1 MHTIYDGC
9 SKSFL
14 SVSES
19 SGCLI
24 ASTLVLQSSVPWHL
38 WNQSRFIKLI
48 FFLLL
53 CWKIAEQKTN
63 LFECFSNKYL
73 SNYVGPNPGSDMIYI
88 ILYCI
93 ADLDWGDVIFKIWI
107 RIFRHKEGQNIFLL
121 NYQFL
126 RKKKITVD
134 IWLWLIGTELLLS
147 NKNNLEVTHWH
158 WHWRTGTIKTKWRI
172 RFSQKQLQLQNLFSR
187 KNLFSS
193 LGTFAPKV
201 ATDCIGV
208 PEAWILLFLV
218 LKVSKSNLM

>member
-1 MHTIYDGC
+1 MFDC
-9 SKSFL
+9 F
-14 SVSES
+14 
-19 SGCLI
+19 
-24 ASTLVLQSSVPWHL
+24 
-38 WNQSRFIKLI
+38 NQDIKLI

-134 IWLWLIGTELLLS
+134 IWLWLIGTALLLS
-147 NKNNLEVTHWH
+147 NKNNLEVVSLVRWH
-158 WHWRTGTIKTKWRI
+158 YQDIVADKVFTKTAPAPELVQ
-172 RFSQKQLQLQNLFSR
+172 SQLTALEFQRLGSSFFLF
-187 KNLFSS
+187 
-193 LGTFAPKV
+193 
-201 ATDCIGV
+201 
-208 PEAWILLFLV
+208 
-218 LKVSKSNLM
+218 